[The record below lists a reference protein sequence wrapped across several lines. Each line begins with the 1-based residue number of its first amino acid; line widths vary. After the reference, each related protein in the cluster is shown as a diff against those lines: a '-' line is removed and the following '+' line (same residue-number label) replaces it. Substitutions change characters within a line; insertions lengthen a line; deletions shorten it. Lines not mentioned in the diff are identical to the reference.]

1 MALVA
6 ARQRRSPWQRIALRD
21 VAGSINVNHA
31 VRDRL
36 QTINVNHAA
45 RDRLQ
50 TTAVAMVNALV
61 GSGSGSGDFIDNT

>member
-1 MALVA
+1 MTPVKAVNEQALHGNN
-6 ARQRRSPWQRIALRD
+6 

-31 VRDRL
+31 V
-36 QTINVNHAA
+36 

>member
-1 MALVA
+1 VTPVKAVNEQALHGNN
-6 ARQRRSPWQRIALRD
+6 

-36 QTINVNHAA
+36 QTINVNHAV